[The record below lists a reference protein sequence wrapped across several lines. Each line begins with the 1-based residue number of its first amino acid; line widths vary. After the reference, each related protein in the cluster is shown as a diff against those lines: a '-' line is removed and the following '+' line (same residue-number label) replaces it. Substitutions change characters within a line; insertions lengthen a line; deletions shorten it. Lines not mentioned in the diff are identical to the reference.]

1 MSQRDQISINSQS
14 ILWVAGVGVG
24 LLTLAFVL
32 GVQVG
37 KQSAALRRPM
47 QKGVEEEL
55 RDLPEPLVDQ
65 LKIFEGDGPDK
76 LVPTQKVDATAPKA
90 DTKADNKADA
100 KADTK
105 TDTKADAKAEKAP
118 ETELWTLQLVSTA
131 ELAEAKLMAD
141 KAKAT
146 GFATTTVREKG
157 QSKVRLAKPGTR
169 AAMEK
174 IADRLKKAGFKPFAV
189 RVE

>member
-55 RDLPEPLVDQ
+55 KDLPEPLVDQ

-76 LVPTQKVDATAPKA
+76 LVPTQKVDAAAPKEG
-90 DTKADNKADA
+90 A
-100 KADTK
+100 KALAKPEVK
-105 TDTKADAKAEKAP
+105 TPEKATRA
-118 ETELWTLQLVSTA
+118 EAWTLQLLATA
-131 ELAEAKLMAD
+131 DAAEAKRVAD
-141 KAKAT
+141 KAKAA
-146 GFATTTVREKG
+146 GFATTTVKDKG
-157 QSKVRLAKPGTR
+157 QLKVRLTKATDRTAVDKT
-169 AAMEK
+169 AEK
-174 IADRLKKAGFKPFAV
+174 LKKAGFKPFALK
-189 RVE
+189 VE